1 MNLIGTT
8 QENFGYKVEHLSKTL
23 QVNKYSLKLNN
34 RITRKRCEICPKLAI
49 KLPKRICWYRSGV
62 LIVTF
67 EHVDK
72 GNKVDKHYMGQ

>member
-34 RITRKRCEICPKLAI
+34 RITRKRCEICSKLAI
-49 KLPKRICWYRSGV
+49 KLPKRIC
-62 LIVTF
+62 
-67 EHVDK
+67 
-72 GNKVDKHYMGQ
+72 